1 MPRFPQEVFVAGSW
15 PPTFP
20 RVLRAPRG
28 CFVPDTASFPA
39 TASNQRDSFSSPAA
53 THSPRADAKRLDE
66 SQRTGKLAKPYAN
79 LGKEISRAR
88 RIHARKTEACKS
100 HQQGAH

>member
-20 RVLRAPRG
+20 RVLRAPGG

-39 TASNQRDSFSSPAA
+39 TASNQRDSYSSPAA
-53 THSPRADAKRLDE
+53 TRGSKSRCGAWLDE
-66 SQRTGKLAKPYAN
+66 SQRIGIIAKPYAN
-79 LGKEISRAR
+79 LGKEISLAR
-88 RIHARKTEACKS
+88 RGHARKAEACQA
-100 HQQGAH
+100 HQQAH